1 MFGSPE
7 TESQKAGREAE
18 NFPGMGVI
26 GRESPGTVPGKMI
39 GRSLW

>member
-18 NFPGMGVI
+18 NFPRMGVI